1 MNLRFEKKRQVLLGI
16 VIVCVS
22 SFIGI
27 RTVHA
32 AEKPE
37 TANNEFVWFNGQQAV
52 TYSISKSIS
61 PVVTVALDMF
71 ANDIEQVTGI

>member
-1 MNLRFEKKRQVLLGI
+1 MNLRFEKKRQVLLGM

-37 TANNEFVWFNGQQAV
+37 IANNEFVWFNGQQAGNPQNPYCESAKV
-52 TYSISKSIS
+52 L
-61 PVVTVALDMF
+61 V
-71 ANDIEQVTGI
+71 